1 MVVTKKAKIRSIKY
15 DDLIFCS
22 SRVISAILVDE
33 NGEEY
38 HVEWAST
45 PMISGPTV
53 SVGSRNQDSFVRV
66 WKRCKV
72 GDTVRLYHA
81 ADQSFN
87 YFEPEPE

>member
-1 MVVTKKAKIRSIKY
+1 MVVTKKAKIRRIKY

-53 SVGSRNQDSFVRV
+53 SVASRNQDSFVRV
-66 WKRCKV
+66 WKKCKA

-87 YFEPEPE
+87 YFEPE

>member
-1 MVVTKKAKIRSIKY
+1 MVVEKKVKVRCIKY
-15 DDLIFCS
+15 NDMTFCS

-66 WKRCKV
+66 WKKSKA

-87 YFEPEPE
+87 YFEPE

>member
-1 MVVTKKAKIRSIKY
+1 MVVTKKAKIRRIKY

-66 WKRCKV
+66 WKRCKP
-72 GDTVRLYHA
+72 GDDVWLYHA
-81 ADQSFN
+81 SDQSFN
-87 YFEPEPE
+87 YFEP